1 METGVLELKN
11 NLSAILQDVESG
23 KTDRVVVKR
32 YGKPVAQI
40 VPYEPEEKDVSK
52 RIGLYEGMEIVT
64 DWDAFDAMD
73 EEIAEMF
80 GA

>member
-23 KTDRVVVKR
+23 KTERVVVKR

-40 VPYEPEEKDVSK
+40 VPYEPEERDVSK
-52 RIGLYEGMEIVT
+52 RIGLYEGKEIVK
-64 DWDAFDAMD
+64 DWKEFDAMD
-73 EEIAEMF
+73 DEITHMF

>member
-1 METGVLELKN
+1 MLYIHGPEGARAVETGVLELKN

-40 VPYEPEEKDVSK
+40 VPYEPEE
-52 RIGLYEGMEIVT
+52 
-64 DWDAFDAMD
+64 
-73 EEIAEMF
+73 
-80 GA
+80 